1 MQFSAT
7 TLLLLAT
14 AASAASISRRT
25 DGGDDYTTT
34 ATLTPFLAP
43 ACEVSNLLLKP
54 LCNFA
59 PIGLAEGSC
68 VDVTQPCPVHPPTSF
83 KARLDQAAKG
93 CYVTVFPNFGCTGDQ
108 VATADLTTDNTM
120 CTESPYLAKLL
131 NGGFLSSASLL
142 PFGFKSAKL
151 VCN

>member
-7 TLLLLAT
+7 SLIILAT
-14 AASAASISRRT
+14 VASAAMVAPRA
-25 DGGDDYTTT
+25 GDAEYPTT

-59 PIGLAEGSC
+59 PIGLADGSC

-83 KARLDQAAKG
+83 KAKLDEAATG
-93 CYVTVFPNFGCTGDQ
+93 CYVTVFPDFGCAGDQ
-108 VATADLTTDNTM
+108 VATAELTTANTV
-120 CTESPYLAKLL
+120 CNQSPYLTKLL
-131 NGGFLSSASLL
+131 TGGVLSSASLL

>member
-7 TLLLLAT
+7 TLLFLAT
-14 AASAASISRRT
+14 IASAATISPRT
-25 DGGDDYTTT
+25 GGEDDYTTT

-68 VDVTQPCPVHPPTSF
+68 VDVTQPCSIHPPTSF
-83 KARLDQAAKG
+83 KAKLDEAATG

-108 VATADLTTDNTM
+108 VATAQLTTANTV
-120 CTESPYLAKLL
+120 CNQSPYLNKLL
-131 NGGFLSSASLL
+131 TGGVLSSASLL